1 MNRLACLRLTERCA
15 ETLISVREEIQLAGI
30 AVARELQEPI
40 NKLQEYVSLAS
51 KISSSFLI

>member
-30 AVARELQEPI
+30 AVARELQDPI
-40 NKLQEYVSLAS
+40 NKLQEYVNLY
-51 KISSSFLI
+51 FQHLE

>member
-30 AVARELQEPI
+30 AVARELQDPI
-40 NKLQEYVSLAS
+40 NKLQEYDIQLLFTADSRNV
-51 KISSSFLI
+51 